1 MILSIIGLGE
11 TGTAISQLLLNDY
24 RNIQLNIIDPNPN
37 LRGRI
42 LDLSHAGIRNENLI
56 HLNDR
61 TLLSQSDSIFFCA
74 GTRNIPGAS
83 RESMASVNQKLIV
96 DVFNGIELRP
106 DCRIIVISNP
116 LDAMVTWISSY
127 FEQRLCVIGTG
138 TLLDSWRLK
147 FIIAQH
153 FRLDPERIEA
163 VVLGEHGDSMV
174 PIWSKTTVDGLP
186 IQELFSQPQL
196 DELKVKLL
204 SVAKEI
210 RETENATKYGVAA
223 AALHLFASLED
234 NEENETIASV
244 LEQRIV
250 PDEGSKSPVAFGRPV
265 RIAQGKVI
273 IQDFEMDDQEEKDA
287 LEHSIQKISKIAW
300 HHHTE

>member
-1 MILSIIGLGE
+1 
-11 TGTAISQLLLNDY
+11 
-24 RNIQLNIIDPNPN
+24 
-37 LRGRI
+37 
-42 LDLSHAGIRNENLI
+42 
-56 HLNDR
+56 
-61 TLLSQSDSIFFCA
+61 
-74 GTRNIPGAS
+74 
-83 RESMASVNQKLIV
+83 MASVNQKLIV

-127 FEQRLCVIGTG
+127 FEHRLCVIGTG

-163 VVLGEHGDSMV
+163 VVLGEHGDSLV

-223 AALHLFASLED
+223 AALHLMAGLLSK
-234 NEENETIASV
+234 EEVITIASFPSQSILSNKNRISYGQFVV
-244 LEQRIV
+244 LK
-250 PDEGSKSPVAFGRPV
+250 EGICWRLN
-265 RIAQGKVI
+265 
-273 IQDFEMDDQEEKDA
+273 DDSLNEEEKTA
-287 LEHSIQKISKIAW
+287 LSLSIEKIRSI
-300 HHHTE
+300 TYSDY